1 MADSGL
7 AEQGT
12 PIAETR
18 RRQIEGVAS
27 ALFRERGYAGTGMRE
42 IARGLQLRG
51 ASLYAHVG
59 SKEDVLFSIVERAAD
74 RFARALGPYL
84 HADDM
89 SPEYRLRGMIRA
101 HVRVLT
107 DDLEDAAVFLHEW
120 RFLGP
125 DRRAQIL
132 ARRDNHERA
141 FRNAIADGV
150 KAGDFRLI
158 DERIAARSLLSAL
171 NGIAGWWRADGPLS
185 ADQIAEAYADLHLA
199 GLMADPADHLLDQR
213 RTTR

>member
-1 MADSGL
+1 MAALPLPSVDS
-7 AEQGT
+7 
-12 PIAETR
+12 R
-18 RRQIEGVAS
+18 RRQIEEVAS

-59 SKEDVLFSIVERAAD
+59 SKEDVLFAIVERAAD
-74 RFARALGPYL
+74 RFQDALAPYVRS
-84 HADDM
+84 AA
-89 SPEYRLRGMIRA
+89 SAEERLRGMIRA

-125 DRRAQIL
+125 ERRARIL
-132 ARRDNHERA
+132 ERRDNHELA

-150 KAGDFRLI
+150 EGGDFRLV
-158 DERIAARSLLSAL
+158 DERLAAWSLLSAL
-171 NGIAGWWRADGPLS
+171 NGIAGWWRPDGPLS
-185 ADQIAEAYADLHLA
+185 PDQIADAYADLHLA
-199 GLMADPADHLLDQR
+199 GLLTEAASTIVSPR
-213 RTTR
+213 RMKP

>member
-1 MADSGL
+1 MAESGL

-74 RFARALGPYL
+74 RFAKALSPYL
-84 HADDM
+84 RAGSM
-89 SPEYRLRGMIRA
+89 SPEDRLRGMIGA

-107 DDLEDAAVFLHEW
+107 DNLEDAAVFLHEW
-120 RFLGP
+120 RFLSP
-125 DRRAQIL
+125 ERRSEIL
-132 ARRDNHERA
+132 ARRDAHEQA
-141 FRNAIADGV
+141 FRDAIAAGTA
-150 KAGDFRLI
+150 AGDFRLV
-158 DERIAARSLLSAL
+158 DERLAARNLLSAL
-171 NGIAGWWRADGPLS
+171 NGIAGWWRPDGPLS
-185 ADQIAEAYADLHLA
+185 ADQVAESYADLHLS
-199 GLMADPADHLLDQR
+199 GLLTETSAP
-213 RTTR
+213 TTRS

>member
-1 MADSGL
+1 MADGL
-7 AEQGT
+7 IDQGT
-12 PIAETR
+12 PVAETR

-42 IARGLQLRG
+42 IARGLQLQG

-74 RFARALGPYL
+74 RFARAISPYL
-84 HADDM
+84 HADGM

-107 DDLEDAAVFLHEW
+107 DDLEDATVFLHEW

-125 DRRAQIL
+125 ERRAHIL
-132 ARRDNHERA
+132 ARRDNHELA

-150 KAGDFRLI
+150 EAGDFRLI

-171 NGIAGWWRADGPLS
+171 NGIAGWWRPDGPLS
-185 ADQIAEAYADLHLA
+185 AEQIAESYADLHLA
-199 GLMADPADHLLDQR
+199 GLVAEPADRLLDLR

>member
-1 MADSGL
+1 VAESGL
-7 AEQGT
+7 VDQGT

-27 ALFRERGYAGTGMRE
+27 ALFREHGYAGTGMRE

-74 RFARALGPYL
+74 RFAKALSPYL
-84 HADDM
+84 HPDGM

-125 DRRAQIL
+125 ERRAHIL
-132 ARRDNHERA
+132 ARRDNHELA

-150 KAGDFRLI
+150 EAGDFRLI

-171 NGIAGWWRADGPLS
+171 NGIAGWWRPDGPLS

-199 GLMADPADHLLDQR
+199 GLMADPADRPLDPGR
-213 RTTR
+213 MTR

>member
-1 MADSGL
+1 MAESGL
-7 AEQGT
+7 VEQGT

-74 RFARALGPYL
+74 RFAKALSPYL
-84 HADDM
+84 HADPM
-89 SPEYRLRGMIRA
+89 SPEHRLRAMIRA

-107 DDLEDAAVFLHEW
+107 DNLEDSAVFLHEW
-120 RFLGP
+120 RFLSP
-125 DRRAQIL
+125 ERRGDIL
-132 ARRDNHERA
+132 ARRDNHEQA
-141 FRNAIADGV
+141 FRNAIA
-150 KAGDFRLI
+150 AGTAGGEFRLV
-158 DERIAARSLLSAL
+158 DERLAARNLLSAL

-185 ADQIAEAYADLHLA
+185 ADQIAEAYSDLHLS
-199 GLMADPADHLLDQR
+199 GLLTETSRPDHPQLR
-213 RTTR
+213 SNP